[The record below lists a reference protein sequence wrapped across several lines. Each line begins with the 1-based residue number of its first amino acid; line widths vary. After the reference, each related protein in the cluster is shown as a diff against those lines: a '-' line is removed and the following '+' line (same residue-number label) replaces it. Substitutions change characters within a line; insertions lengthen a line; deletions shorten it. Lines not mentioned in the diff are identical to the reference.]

1 MALPELAT
9 EAASLNGGTFT
20 PYTGTGSGSLQRVLG
35 PIGVSLLTLS
45 VLTPGASVLVTGV
58 EVVHRAGTG
67 AALAF
72 LLGGLLTL
80 VFTMSQAELGAAFPL
95 AGGDYATIGNALG
108 PRAGFI
114 QFGLVLFGTPIFL
127 ALTAVGFSLYVRTL
141 WPGMSGAGV
150 AIATVVTSAAIA
162 ILNIRTGAILTGT
175 FLAIELGALAL
186 LTVLGLAHPV
196 QSLPALVTAP
206 LAAGPGGL
214 ATPALAAM
222 VLAIVAASGATS
234 GAGQAIY
241 FSEEMH
247 DPKSVGRLVMIIA
260 VLTLL
265 LEFLPVLGLVLGA
278 RDLPTV
284 LAAESPFTAFIAERG
299 SRLIATLVTLG
310 IIAALFNAIVSG
322 ITCYG
327 RFVYSTGRDQI
338 WTGGVNRAL
347 TRLHPRWRSPWI
359 ATLAVAASAIGCCFI
374 PLPAIVPLQ
383 AFVSLMTW
391 VLLSVACIEGRRNG
405 KTGTT
410 GLYHAPLF
418 PLPQIF
424 TLVAVAG
431 LTVLVWRDP
440 VNGRP
445 GIFAVIAVVL
455 LSTLYHALVLDKR
468 PGGWS
473 LFSTPAEVEAL

>member
-1 MALPELAT
+1 MALPVVDTGAASNDGFVAPHART
-9 EAASLNGGTFT
+9 EA
-20 PYTGTGSGSLQRVLG
+20 GSLQRVLG

-58 EVVHRAGTG
+58 DVVHHAGTG

-72 LLGGLLTL
+72 FLGGLLTL
-80 VFTMSQAELGAAFPL
+80 MFTLSQAELGAAFPL
-95 AGGDYATIGNALG
+95 AGGDYAMIGNALG

-114 QFGLVLFGTPIFL
+114 QFGLVLFATPIFL
-127 ALTAVGFSLYVRTL
+127 ALSAVGVSLYVRTL
-141 WPGMSGAGV
+141 WPALPSAGI
-150 AIATVVTSAAIA
+150 AIAAIVASAAIA
-162 ILNIRTGAILTGT
+162 ILNIRTGAKLTGT
-175 FLAIELGALAL
+175 FLAIELGALGL
-186 LTVLGLAHPV
+186 LAVLGFAHPV
-196 QSLPALVTAP
+196 QSLPALVTVP
-206 LAAGPGGL
+206 VSAGPGGL
-214 ATPALAAM
+214 AAPTLGAM
-222 VLAIVAASGATS
+222 VLAIVAASYAVA

-265 LEFLPVLGLVLGA
+265 FEFLPVLGFVLGA
-278 RDLPTV
+278 RDLASV

-322 ITCYG
+322 LTCYG
-327 RFVYSTGRDQI
+327 RFVYSTGRDRI
-338 WTGGVNRAL
+338 WSQSVNRML
-347 TRLHPRWRSPWI
+347 TRLHPRWKSPWI
-359 ATLAVAASAIGCCFI
+359 ATLALAAFAAGCCVL
-374 PLPAIVPLQ
+374 PLEAIVPL
-383 AFVSLMTW
+383 VSFNTLANW
-391 VLLSVACIEGRRNG
+391 VLLSLACIAGRRGG
-405 KTGTT
+405 KTGTP
-410 GLYHAPLF
+410 GVYRAPLF
-418 PLPQIF
+418 PLPQVL

-445 GIFAVIAVVL
+445 GVIAVIVVVA
-455 LSTLYHALVLDKR
+455 LSSLYHVLVLDKR

-473 LFSTPAEVEAL
+473 LFSTPAEVDVR